1 MCVVYGE
8 GQGARVL
15 CPQVYESVD
24 SLPCHPSNSFHL
36 LFTLNHESL
45 SGLELT
51 AQVRPAATEMQSLP
65 VSVSPALGLQQHLS
79 LHFCFKD
86 AVKTVC
92 DVSEAQPSIKC
103 CAVYSDGVKPVCV
116 MF

>member
-24 SLPCHPSNSFHL
+24 SLPCHPLNSFHL
-36 LFTLNHESL
+36 LFTLDHESL

-51 AQVRPAATEMQSLP
+51 AQVRPAATEMQSLLP
-65 VSVSPALGLQQHLS
+65 QRWDCSSMHLS
-79 LHFCFKD
+79 LHFCFQD

-92 DVSEAQPSIKC
+92 DVRPS
-103 CAVYSDGVKPVCV
+103 PV
-116 MF
+116 